1 MFHWGCEGSVPA
13 SENKQVC
20 PEAAGSDLGVRAARL
35 LGYVHGLTY
44 ALGGWTPALHFRGT
58 GLPSAF

>member
-13 SENKQVC
+13 SENKPVC
-20 PEAAGSDLGVRAARL
+20 PEATGSDLGVGAARL
-35 LGYVHGLTY
+35 PGYTHSLTL
-44 ALGGWTPALHFRGT
+44 ALRGWTPALHFRGT